1 MMNDPQLSTTR
12 RHWRHLMLSL
22 LVITSSSATARELI
36 VHGNVVE
43 VQPITSSRQIAEAT
57 SNCHT
62 RPLAPDDSLADLLA
76 WDLRAGCPKVY
87 RSEESITGYRVV
99 YEWDGRAY
107 TRVMREPPGETVAL
121 RVSVD

>member
-1 MMNDPQLSTTR
+1 MNNPQLSMTR
-12 RHWRHLMLSL
+12 RHWQRLMLPL
-22 LVITSSSATARELI
+22 LVIISSSAAARELI

-43 VQPITSSRQIAEAT
+43 VQPITSSRQIAEAP

-62 RPLAPDDSLADLLA
+62 RPLDPHDSLADLLA
-76 WDLRAGCPKVY
+76 WDLRAGCPAVY

-107 TRVMREPPGETVAL
+107 TRIMREPPGETIAL